1 MPVTPNSIVT
11 PQTPVAYAA
20 IATAAETAFHNP
32 TNAVEII
39 PPADNINGM
48 RLTKVYGIARAALG
62 GATNYQLYKKVGSTL
77 TLIDSVLAADVTPAA
92 AVANGKG
99 VFNVSEDSPLIL
111 QAGEG
116 LAFAIG
122 RAVTNGVACRA
133 EGGKY

>member
-1 MPVTPNSIVT
+1 
-11 PQTPVAYAA
+11 
-20 IATAAETAFHNP
+20 
-32 TNAVEII
+32 
-39 PPADNINGM
+39 M
-48 RLTKVYGIARAALG
+48 RLTKVFGIARAALG
-62 GATNYQLYKKVGSTL
+62 GATNFQLYKKVGSTL

-111 QAGEG
+111 QAAEG

-122 RAVTNGVACRA
+122 RAVANGVVCRV